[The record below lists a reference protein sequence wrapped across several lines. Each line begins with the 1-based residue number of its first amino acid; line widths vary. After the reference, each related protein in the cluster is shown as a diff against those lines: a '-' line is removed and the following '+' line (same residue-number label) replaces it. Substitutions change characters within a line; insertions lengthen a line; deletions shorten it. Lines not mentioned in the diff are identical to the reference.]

1 MTKQVYIGPTITGVA
16 ARNTVYDGLPDS
28 LLAAIQAAP
37 YLSGLCVPIQAMAA
51 ASSQIQR
58 RRGGYYTL
66 FAKAQRDAEKIQA
79 ELQKGE

>member
-1 MTKQVYIGPTITGVA
+1 MKKQVYVGPTINGVA

-37 YLSGLCVPIQAMAA
+37 YLSGLCVPVEALAA
-51 ASSQIQR
+51 ASAQIQR
-58 RRGGYYTL
+58 RQGGYYTL

-79 ELQKGE
+79 EIQKGE